1 MKLSDILFSVAG
13 TGLALCALCMWCLVV
28 VTIARYFAEDWRD
41 RHFGVMVLS
50 GGLLVLFT
58 FASLLVIAAVLQEIG
73 A

>member
-28 VTIARYFAEDWRD
+28 VTIVRYFAEDWRD
-41 RHFGVMVLS
+41 RHFGLMALS
-50 GGLLVLFT
+50 GGLMTLYVVVSLF
-58 FASLLVIAAVLQEIG
+58 VVAAVLQAIG